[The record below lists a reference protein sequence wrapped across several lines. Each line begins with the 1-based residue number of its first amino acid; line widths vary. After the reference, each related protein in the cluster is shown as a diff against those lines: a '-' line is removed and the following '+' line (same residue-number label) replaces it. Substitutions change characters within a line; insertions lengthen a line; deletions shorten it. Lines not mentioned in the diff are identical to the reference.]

1 MPRLPSLRPLTLGIL
16 AFVLVASAALLFL
29 RLGHAA
35 LWDDEANTA
44 LFAGSVWRTG
54 DTLALL
60 GDGHNLVAYSQ
71 GGELTDLKNRV
82 LPPLQYYVAAL
93 GVGPAPG
100 SALAARLPFA
110 LCGLLT
116 VLLLLRWFVGHGDG
130 HGVGQGQGPPTP
142 LAAAVFGLALLG
154 NVSFFLYARQ
164 CRYYALAILL
174 STAIA
179 YLYEH
184 LRDRRQ
190 VALLSALSALLWAA
204 NYMSYAALYTCLAI
218 DYLLF
223 RRRLAQA
230 DARAKDGPGDP
241 LLRPAGLAL
250 LLLPQAILIGALLTV
265 YSPLGKYE
273 GGSGPLHHARLFFWN
288 LRDLNA
294 SEMGVGLLLLLA
306 PVVGAWRRDLHLV
319 RGALALLVYV
329 AVVAAISPQPVGT
342 TRAYVRY
349 LAPLLPLCVA
359 LSARTVLR
367 LCEGRGPALALCLS
381 VLAFGTNA
389 LHGGPLSGDVRTLYN
404 RAVPPDVLRSTPL
417 RYLGELYAPPP
428 SSYAMAAS
436 FVRAHVRPGQS
447 VWVQPGYATYP
458 LMWAAP
464 APVYAWQLADLRGQF
479 QGLAEIHVQGRV
491 APDYVIVFGPKIR
504 SLWEAMERLG
514 HRRDRYEPA
523 ATLDVHWYDL
533 TRPEIF
539 WHAFSPVRGFDPQ
552 TEAVYIFRRRS

>member
-1 MPRLPSLRPLTLGIL
+1 VPRLPSPRALTLGIL
-16 AFVLVASAALLFL
+16 AFVLAASAALLLL

-44 LFAGSVWRTG
+44 LFADSVWRTG
-54 DTLALL
+54 DTLALI

-71 GGELTDLKNRV
+71 GGELTNLRNRV

-116 VLLLLRWFVGHGDG
+116 VLLLLRWLL
-130 HGVGQGQGPPTP
+130 GPAQAPADRQASP

-174 STAIA
+174 TTAIA

-184 LRDRRQ
+184 LRGWRQ
-190 VALLSALSALLWAA
+190 VALMALLSALLWAA
-204 NYMSYAALYTCLAI
+204 NYMSYAALYACLAA

-223 RRRLAQA
+223 RRRAPAMDRAQ
-230 DARAKDGPGDP
+230 DP

-250 LLLPQAILIGALLTV
+250 LSLPQALLIGALLTV

-273 GGSGPLHHARLFFWN
+273 GGAGPLHHVRLFFWN

-306 PVVGAWRRDLHLV
+306 PVVGAWRRDLRLL
-319 RGALALLVYV
+319 RGALALLLYV
-329 AVVAAISPQPVGT
+329 AVVAAISPQPAGT

-349 LAPLLPLCVA
+349 LAPLLPLCIA

-367 LCEGRGPALALCLS
+367 LCQGRHPALPLCLS
-381 VLAFGTNA
+381 VVAFGTNA

-417 RYLGELYAPPP
+417 RYLGELAAPPP
-428 SSYAMAAS
+428 SSYALAAS
-436 FVRAHVRPGQS
+436 WVRDNVRPGQS

-464 APVYAWQLADLRGQF
+464 APIYAWQLADLRGQF
-479 QGLAEIHVQGRV
+479 QGLSEIHVQGRV
-491 APDYVIVFGPKIR
+491 PPDYVIVFGPKIR
-504 SLWEAMERLG
+504 TLWETLERLG
-514 HRRDRYEPA
+514 HRRDGYEPA

-552 TEAVYIFRRRS
+552 TEAVYIFRRRR